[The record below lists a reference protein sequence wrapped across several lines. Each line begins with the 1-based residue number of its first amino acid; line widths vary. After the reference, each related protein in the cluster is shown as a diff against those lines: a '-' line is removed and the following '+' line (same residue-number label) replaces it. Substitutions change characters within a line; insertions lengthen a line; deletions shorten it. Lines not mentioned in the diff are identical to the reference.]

1 MLARLC
7 EISLILNKL
16 KEQILHSR
24 GHKYTKNNIS
34 ESKLKLLQY
43 IQPTI
48 RPIWASNSNRDN
60 ARYVHD
66 NLIDEKLE
74 LDS

>member
-7 EISLILNKL
+7 EISLILNKF

-24 GHKYTKNNIS
+24 GHKHTKNNIS

-48 RPIWASNSNRDN
+48 RPI
-60 ARYVHD
+60 
-66 NLIDEKLE
+66 
-74 LDS
+74 